1 LKKENDDLKL
11 EVSSLKS
18 DLKNLE
24 ASIERRIT
32 QSNVQHGDRS
42 TRPDNETK
50 KSLEFLSNSYDDLS
64 NFRKTAKIEFE
75 RLDKRLDCL
84 EAKVDGITNA
94 IDNLE
99 CYSYQYNAKLVS
111 IPELKAME
119 SSLETSKLCV
129 QLFKEMGA
137 CCRHNVGRH

>member
-1 LKKENDDLKL
+1 MYGRVFHCSAFVKYFSAWVLARFYFIIMPDVIKSLKKENDDLKL

-42 TRPDNETK
+42 TRPDNKTK

-75 RLDKRLDCL
+75 RLDKRLDSL
-84 EAKVDGITNA
+84 EVKVDGITNA

-99 CYSYQYNAKLVS
+99 CYSYQYNA
-111 IPELKAME
+111 M
-119 SSLETSKLCV
+119 
-129 QLFKEMGA
+129 
-137 CCRHNVGRH
+137 N